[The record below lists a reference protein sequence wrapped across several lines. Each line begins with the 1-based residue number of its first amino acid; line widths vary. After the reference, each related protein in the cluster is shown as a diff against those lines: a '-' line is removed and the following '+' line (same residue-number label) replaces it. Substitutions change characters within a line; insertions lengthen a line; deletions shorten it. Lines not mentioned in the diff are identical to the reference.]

1 MDEIGVGQNK
11 ISNYSDSQS
20 AILLA
25 KNLVF
30 HVHTKHIYVRYH
42 FLLEII
48 SERRILLQKIGTI
61 ENHVDMLIK
70 VVTWIKFNHCLD
82 LINIAKV

>member
-1 MDEIGVGQNK
+1 MKVGQKK

-30 HVHTKHIYVRYH
+30 HVRTKHIYVRYH
-42 FLLEII
+42 FVWEII

-70 VVTWIKFNHCLD
+70 VVIGIKFNHCLD